1 MPGHGDRTQRDMA
14 RLAAQVLVLLGVAAV
29 LGLVTNALRSEGID
43 WGGRDP
49 ERFRHAD
56 VEFLSVKAAA
66 PLHSQTTTLFLD
78 ARSGEEFAAA
88 HVFGAVSLPADATD
102 AAYAE
107 LRDFLAPD
115 MDLVVYAGDT
125 MSAVRVAKFLLA
137 RGLRARV
144 LEGGWEAW
152 RDERLP
158 VE

>member
-1 MPGHGDRTQRDMA
+1 MA
-14 RLAAQVLVLLGVAAV
+14 RLAAQVLVLVGVAA
-29 LGLVTNALRSEGID
+29 GLAFLTNVMRSEGID
-43 WGGRDP
+43 WAGRDP

-56 VEFLSVKAAA
+56 VEFLSVEAAA
-66 PLHSQTTTLFLD
+66 PLHSVATTLFLD
-78 ARSGEEFAAA
+78 ARSTAEFAAG

-102 AAYAE
+102 STYEE

-125 MSAVRVAKFLLA
+125 MSAVRVAKFLND
-137 RGLRARV
+137 RGLKARV

-152 RDERLP
+152 QDERLP